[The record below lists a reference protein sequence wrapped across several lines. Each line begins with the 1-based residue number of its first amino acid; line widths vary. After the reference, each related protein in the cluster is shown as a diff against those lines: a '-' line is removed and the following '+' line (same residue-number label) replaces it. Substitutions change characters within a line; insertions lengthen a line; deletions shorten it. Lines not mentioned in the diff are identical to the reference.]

1 MYRSSSGG
9 KGKEKE
15 KVKEQPMRAPG
26 HQSPSSSATRC
37 LFSSLHWTAGAGEGK
52 NSVAPCTIFISIFP
66 LVHRL
71 RDFDTEKMASEDIVE
86 LLSLLR
92 GDAKGVR
99 STGALQRVLDSL
111 LVAPRLCVH
120 AECEQALA
128 PGE

>member
-1 MYRSSSGG
+1 
-9 KGKEKE
+9 
-15 KVKEQPMRAPG
+15 
-26 HQSPSSSATRC
+26 
-37 LFSSLHWTAGAGEGK
+37 
-52 NSVAPCTIFISIFP
+52 
-66 LVHRL
+66 VHRL